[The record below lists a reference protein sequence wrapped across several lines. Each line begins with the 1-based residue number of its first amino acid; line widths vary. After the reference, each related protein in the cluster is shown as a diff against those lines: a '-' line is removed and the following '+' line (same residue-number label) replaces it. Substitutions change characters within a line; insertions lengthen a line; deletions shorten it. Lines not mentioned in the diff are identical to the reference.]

1 MSLIP
6 KNNFHDETPKKKDL
20 GYKLHRRRGRT
31 INPVSENLKITTS
44 SHTIPKSGRER
55 ASPAVELIRRK
66 LDELYAKEPS
76 VKQEVDES
84 RRYQEQPI
92 IRSKHQQFMYDL
104 SISGKSLAQIQTD
117 WHSYYI
123 HLPDNEKHEVW
134 QEFYETNARHPSAYN
149 QFVGQKRESETPSH
163 QRYELPVHDGS
174 RSSVIV
180 DGQRTHTKTG
190 RQRNVSEIKRK
201 ILKSVST
208 GEKSRLKARHHL
220 QSLAF
225 GIGLG
230 SLVILVF
237 LFSFF
242 NQVIIAPLIQPSL
255 HDQNTPIILDTS
267 GVAPSPSPQVIIPK
281 INVQIPVIYNETST
295 NDADIENSLEDG
307 VLHYPT
313 TSNPGEQGN
322 AAFFGHSS
330 NNILNSG
337 KYKFAFV
344 LLHTLVPGDIFYL
357 TYNDKVYA
365 YQVFARE
372 VVSPN
377 NVSVLDN
384 VPGKVATAT
393 LITCDPPG
401 TSINRLVV
409 WGEQISPDPSTDTA
423 PAASASPAQQPAVL
437 ANDGPTLWGRL
448 TNWVDHLL

>member
-6 KNNFHDETPKKKDL
+6 KNNYHDDKPKKKDL
-20 GYKLHRRRGRT
+20 GYKLHHRRGHT
-31 INPVSENLKITTS
+31 INPVTQNLKITTS
-44 SHTIPKSGRER
+44 THTIPKRVGDK

-66 LDELYAKEPS
+66 LDELYSREPNA
-76 VKQEVDES
+76 KQEVAES
-84 RRYQEQPI
+84 RQYTEQPK

-117 WHSYYI
+117 WHNYYVR
-123 HLPDNEKHEVW
+123 LPDNEKHEVW

-149 QFVGQKRESETPSH
+149 QFVEHGGETEAANLRQYQHPI
-163 QRYELPVHDGS
+163 HDEKQD
-174 RSSVIV
+174 SVVV
-180 DGQRTHTKTG
+180 DGRRSQREVGKQKNASG
-190 RQRNVSEIKRK
+190 IKSQL
-201 ILKSVST
+201 LKRVAS
-208 GEKSRLKARHHL
+208 GERSRLKARHHL

-230 SLVILVF
+230 SLVLLIF

-267 GVAPSPSPQVIIPK
+267 GVAPSPLPQVIVPK
-281 INVQIPVIYNETST
+281 INVQIPVVYNEAST
-295 NDADIENSLEDG
+295 NDAAIENSLEDG

-357 TYNDKVYA
+357 TYNNKVYA

-372 VVSPN
+372 VVSPS

-384 VPGKVATAT
+384 VPGKLATAT

-409 WGEQISPDPSTDTA
+409 WGEQISPDPSTNTA
-423 PAASASPAQQPAVL
+423 QATTISPTQQPVQL
-437 ANDGPTLWGRL
+437 ANDGPTLWARL
-448 TNWVDHLL
+448 TNWVSHLL